1 MTKKRYA
8 ASSTVIGS
16 QLWITGGCMNEDG
29 KFNDACLQVNLNLA
43 HSEIVGSRK
52 NLTITIDNIIV
63 VITLISN
70 ICNNLTIYQHKGHR
84 IHFNRWNSISWTS
97 LTPEDKSTHNFIHQQ
112 NTFHSHRW
120 W

>member
-43 HSEIVGSRK
+43 HSEIVGSGE
-52 NLTITIDNIIV
+52 NLTMTIDNV
-63 VITLISN
+63 TL
-70 ICNNLTIYQHKGHR
+70 L
-84 IHFNRWNSISWTS
+84 
-97 LTPEDKSTHNFIHQQ
+97 L
-112 NTFHSHRW
+112 
-120 W
+120 